1 MLSQK
6 SYGYAYSK
14 VTQKTYSHP
23 ALNRAHHNLHGCRT
37 MLKGLMD
44 KKIKNIE
51 EQTAILQTE
60 LSQMSEELYAQ
71 QKEIKTLRSEIKSLK
86 SKLQSVPTDSGIL
99 TADEDVPP
107 PHY

>member
-1 MLSQK
+1 MLSQN
-6 SYGYAYSK
+6 SCAYAYSK
-14 VTQKTYSHP
+14 VIQKTYLHL
-23 ALNRAHHNLHGCRT
+23 ALDRAHHNLHSCRT

-44 KKIKNIE
+44 NKIRNIE
-51 EQTAILQTE
+51 EQTAILQAE

-71 QKEIKTLRSEIKSLK
+71 QKEIKTLRSEIKNLK
-86 SKLQSVPTDSGIL
+86 SKLQNVSNDSGIL

>member
-1 MLSQK
+1 
-6 SYGYAYSK
+6 
-14 VTQKTYSHP
+14 
-23 ALNRAHHNLHGCRT
+23 

-44 KKIKNIE
+44 NKIRNVE
-51 EQTAILQTE
+51 EQTAILQAE

-71 QKEIKTLRSEIKSLK
+71 QKEIKTLRSEIKNLK
-86 SKLQSVPTDSGIL
+86 SKLQNVSNDSGIL

>member
-14 VTQKTYSHP
+14 VPQKTYFHP

-44 KKIKNIE
+44 NKIKNIE
-51 EQTAILQTE
+51 EQTAILQAE

-71 QKEIKTLRSEIKSLK
+71 QKEIKTLRAEIENLK
-86 SKLQSVPTDSGIL
+86 SKLQNVPSDRRTL
-99 TADEDVPP
+99 TAGEDVPP